1 MIYHILFW
9 TVCAVLAAH
18 VAVAIIAIAKA
29 YRDERR
35 LALLNGT
42 KRGPILSWSST
53 GSPGVG
59 PAGPPGTR

>member
-9 TVCAVLAAH
+9 TLCAVLAAH

-35 LALLNGT
+35 LAFLNGT
-42 KRGPILSWSST
+42 KRGPILS
-53 GSPGVG
+53 
-59 PAGPPGTR
+59 